1 MPFKYMDANRPLN
14 TGESFYLGEIVKGMV
29 VTLRHFTQNAFWRK
43 RETST
48 KAYPEERFPFSYRSR
63 GRHYLTHRSDGRLSC
78 VACQMCA
85 LACPAN
91 VITIEIGELPQPYYT
106 ERQKIDRYPKV
117 FTIDQL
123 SCIYCGMCVEA
134 CPEDAIR
141 MDSGQAMIAV
151 ERREDAVITI
161 DLLSQAPV
169 PEHELLFNP
178 AKGDEPAAAPLAL
191 VPAKSRKA
199 REY

>member
-1 MPFKYMDANRPLN
+1 MPFKYMNANRPLN
-14 TGESFYLGEIVKGMV
+14 LSERLYLPEIAKGLW
-29 VTLRHFTQNAFWRK
+29 VTLRHFAQNAFWRK

-48 KAYPEERFPFSYRSR
+48 KAYPEERFPLSYRTR

-91 VITIEIGELPQPYYT
+91 VISIEIGELPQPYYT
-106 ERQKIDRYPKV
+106 ERQKIDRYPKK

-141 MDSGQAMIAV
+141 MDSGVTMSAV
-151 ERREDAVITI
+151 LRREDAIMTI
-161 DLLSQAPV
+161 DLLSQAPQ
-169 PEHELLFNP
+169 PEHELIVNP
-178 AKGDEPAAAPLAL
+178 AKGDEPALAPLAL
-191 VPAKSRKA
+191 VAAKTRRA
-199 REY
+199 REV

>member
-1 MPFKYMDANRPLN
+1 MPFKYMSQNRPLN
-14 TGESFYLGEIVKGMV
+14 LWERSYLPEILKGLR
-29 VTLRHFTQNAFWRK
+29 VTLRHFVKNAPFK
-43 RETST
+43 RVVTT
-48 KAYPEERFPFSYRSR
+48 NQYPEERLPLSYRTR

-91 VITIEIGELPQPYYT
+91 VISIEIGELPQPYYT
-106 ERQKIDRYPKV
+106 DRQKIDRYPKK

-141 MDSGQAMIAV
+141 MDSGVTMEAV
-151 ERREDAVITI
+151 YKREDAVVTI
-161 DLLSQAPV
+161 DLLAQPPKA
-169 PEHELLFNP
+169 EHPLVVNPSPLDPP
-178 AKGDEPAAAPLAL
+178 AKAALEVRPAAE
-191 VPAKSRKA
+191 KRT
-199 REY
+199 REA